1 LILQNFYTKTNNSG
15 IMESKLK
22 EQQSIPTSKVQ
33 RAAKFISTGAKV
45 GGNYVKH
52 YAKKVVN
59 PSMTKE
65 ELHTNNANDIY
76 NSLSELKGSAL
87 KVAQM
92 MSMDKNILPR
102 AYQDKFTM
110 AQYSAPPLSYPLVVK
125 TFQKYFSQTPE
136 GLFDT
141 FTKSAV
147 NAASIGQVHQATKD
161 GKKLAVK
168 IQYPGVAD
176 SVSSDL
182 KLVRPFALRLLNMN
196 EKELDHYMEEVEEKL
211 LEETDY
217 TLEVQRSLEISKACS
232 HIKDLNFPGYYED
245 LSSDRII
252 TMDWIEGKHIKE
264 WLETNPS
271 QEEKNKIGQA
281 LWDFY
286 HHQVHNLLQVHA
298 DPHPGNFIIQNDGK
312 LGIIDFGCVKV
323 IPEDFYKGYFSLIK
337 RELLINEEE
346 LNEIFY
352 GLEFISDKDTEIEKE
367 YFKGVFKEMISLLG
381 KPFHVDTFDFAND
394 DYFEQIFKLG
404 DRISNDKMF
413 RKSRQ
418 ARGSRHGLY
427 INRTYFGIYNLL
439 NQLEANIKTTKPSWL
454 E

>member
-1 LILQNFYTKTNNSG
+1 
-15 IMESKLK
+15 MAEKLR
-22 EQQSIPTSKVQ
+22 EQQAIPVTKVQ

-52 YAKKVVN
+52 YAKKMVN
-59 PSMTKE
+59 PSMDKE
-65 ELHTNNANDIY
+65 ELHANNASDIY

-92 MSMDKNILPR
+92 MSMDKNLLPR
-102 AYQDKFTM
+102 AYQDKFIM

-125 TFQKYFSQTPE
+125 TFQKHFSKTPE
-136 GLFDT
+136 QIFET
-141 FTKSAV
+141 FTRSAM

-196 EKELDHYMEEVEEKL
+196 EKELDHYMAEVEEKL

-217 TLEVQRSLEISKACS
+217 VLEIQRSREISSECGNIPNLK
-232 HIKDLNFPGYYED
+232 FPIYYDEY
-245 LSSDRII
+245 SSDRII
-252 TMDWIEGKHIKE
+252 TMDWLQGDHLKE
-264 WLETNPS
+264 WLDTNPS
-271 QEEKNKIGQA
+271 QKSKNQIGQA

-286 HHQVHNLLQVHA
+286 HHQVHNLKKVHA
-298 DPHPGNFIIQNDGK
+298 DPHPGNFIVQENDQ

-323 IPEDFYKGYFSLIK
+323 IPEDFYQGYFALIK
-337 RELLINEEE
+337 RDLLMKEEE
-346 LNEIFY
+346 LNQIFFE
-352 GLEFISDKDTEIEKE
+352 LEFISDKDTAEEQA
-367 YFKGVFKEMISLLG
+367 YFKAIFKEMIGLLG
-381 KPFHVDTFDFAND
+381 RPFHVDRFDFAD
-394 DYFEQIFKLG
+394 DGFFEQIFKLG
-404 DRISNDKMF
+404 DRISNEKMF
-413 RKSRQ
+413 RKSKQ

-427 INRTYFGIYNLL
+427 INRTYFGLYNLL
-439 NQLEANIKTTKPSWL
+439 NQLQAEVDTTKPDWL
-454 E
+454 K

>member
-1 LILQNFYTKTNNSG
+1 
-15 IMESKLK
+15 MESKVK

-45 GGNYVKH
+45 GGNYMKH

-65 ELHTNNANDIY
+65 ELHTNNATDIY

-125 TFQKYFSQTPE
+125 TFQKYFGKSPE
-136 GLFDT
+136 QIYDT
-141 FTKSAV
+141 FTRSAV
-147 NAASIGQVHQATKD
+147 NAASIGQVHQAIQN

-196 EKELDHYMEEVEEKL
+196 EKELDHYMAEVEEKL

-217 TLEVQRSLEISKACS
+217 VLEVQRSKEISGACS
-232 HIKDLNFPGYYED
+232 HIEDLVFPTYYEN

-264 WLETNPS
+264 WLETNPT
-271 QEEKNKIGQA
+271 QEQKNRIGQA

-286 HHQVHNLLQVHA
+286 HHQVHNLMQVHA
-298 DPHPGNFIIQNDGK
+298 DPHPGNFIIQNNDK
-312 LGIIDFGCVKV
+312 LGIIDFGCVKI

-337 RELLINEEE
+337 RELLINEDE

-352 GLEFISDKDTEIEKE
+352 GLEFISDKDTAEEKV
-367 YFKGVFKEMISLLG
+367 YFKNIFKDMISLLG
-381 KPFHVDTFDFAND
+381 KPFHVETFDFADNN
-394 DYFEQIFKLG
+394 YFEQIFQLG

-439 NQLEANIKTTKPSWL
+439 NQLEANIVTTKPEWL
-454 E
+454 K

>member
-1 LILQNFYTKTNNSG
+1 MSG
-15 IMESKLK
+15 KVK
-22 EQQSIPTSKVQ
+22 EQEAIPVSKVQ

-52 YAKKVVN
+52 YAKKIVN
-59 PSMTKE
+59 PSLDKE
-65 ELHTNNANDIY
+65 ELHQNNASDIY

-92 MSMDKNILPR
+92 MSMDKNLLPR

-125 TFQKYFSQTPE
+125 TFQKYFTKTPE
-136 GLFDT
+136 QLFDT
-141 FTKSAV
+141 FTRSAV

-161 GKKLAVK
+161 GRTLAVK

-196 EKELDHYMEEVEEKL
+196 EKELDHYMEEVEERL
-211 LEETDY
+211 VEETDY
-217 TLEVQRSLEISKACS
+217 HLEVERSREISGACA
-232 HIKDLNFPGYYED
+232 HIPNLKFPKYYDEW
-245 LSSDRII
+245 SSERII
-252 TMDWIEGKHIKE
+252 TMDWISGKHIKE
-264 WLETNPS
+264 WMETNPS
-271 QEEKNKIGQA
+271 QKLKNQVGQA

-286 HHQVHNLLQVHA
+286 HHQVHNLKQVHA
-298 DPHPGNFIIQNDGK
+298 DPHPGNFIIEPDGT

-323 IPEDFYKGYFSLIK
+323 IPEDFYQGYFALIK
-337 RELLINEEE
+337 KELVMKEEE
-346 LNEIFY
+346 LNQVFY
-352 GLEFISDKDTEIEKE
+352 SLDFISDKDTEEEKV

-381 KPFHVDTFDFAND
+381 KPFHVERFDFAD
-394 DYFEQIFKLG
+394 DSYFEQIFLLG

-427 INRTYFGIYNLL
+427 INRTYFGLYNLL
-439 NQLEANIKTTKPSWL
+439 NQLQAEVDTTKPEWL
-454 E
+454 K

>member
-1 LILQNFYTKTNNSG
+1 MT
-15 IMESKLK
+15 
-22 EQQSIPTSKVQ
+22 KVQ

-45 GGNYVKH
+45 GGNYMKH
-52 YAKKVVN
+52 YAKKMVN
-59 PSMTKE
+59 PSMDKE
-65 ELHTNNANDIY
+65 ELHANNATDIY
-76 NSLSELKGSAL
+76 KSLSELKGSAL

-92 MSMDKNILPR
+92 MSMDKNLLPR

-125 TFQKYFSQTPE
+125 TFQKYFSKTPE
-136 GLFDT
+136 ELFDT
-141 FTKSAV
+141 FTRSAV
-147 NAASIGQVHQATKD
+147 NAASIGQVHKATQN
-161 GKKLAVK
+161 GKPLAVK

-196 EKELDHYMEEVEEKL
+196 ERELDHYMGEVEEKL

-217 TLEVQRSLEISKACS
+217 ILEVRRSREISEDCG
-232 HIKDLNFPGYYED
+232 HIPNLKFPKYYDEF
-245 LSSDRII
+245 SSERII

-264 WLETNPS
+264 WMDTKPT
-271 QEEKNKIGQA
+271 QKAKNQIGQA

-286 HHQVHNLLQVHA
+286 HHQVHNLKQVHA
-298 DPHPGNFIIQNDGK
+298 DPHPGNFIVQEEDQ

-323 IPEDFYKGYFSLIK
+323 IPEDFYQGYFALIK
-337 RELLINEEE
+337 RELLINEDE
-346 LNEIFY
+346 LNQIFY
-352 GLEFISDKDTEIEKE
+352 DLEFISDKDTEVEKA

-381 KPFHVDTFDFAND
+381 KPFHVDKFDFADNQFFD
-394 DYFEQIFKLG
+394 QIFKLG
-404 DRISNDKMF
+404 DRIANDKMF

-427 INRTYFGIYNLL
+427 VNRTYFGIYNLL
-439 NQLEANIKTTKPSWL
+439 NQLEAEVDTTKPDWL
-454 E
+454 K

>member
-1 LILQNFYTKTNNSG
+1 MANQV
-15 IMESKLK
+15 K
-22 EQQSIPTSKVQ
+22 EQEAIPVSKVQ

-52 YAKKVVN
+52 YAKKMVN
-59 PSMTKE
+59 PSLDKE
-65 ELHTNNANDIY
+65 SLHQSNASDIY
-76 NSLSELKGSAL
+76 NSLSQLKGSAL

-92 MSMDKNILPR
+92 MSMDKNLLPR

-125 TFQKYFSQTPE
+125 TFQQHFGKSPE
-136 GLFDT
+136 QLFET
-141 FTKSAV
+141 FTRSAV
-147 NAASIGQVHQATKD
+147 NAASIGQVHQATKGD
-161 GKKLAVK
+161 HVYAVK

-196 EKELDHYMEEVEEKL
+196 EKELDHYMGEVEERL
-211 LEETDY
+211 VEETDY
-217 TLEVQRSLEISKACS
+217 VLEIERSREISEACA
-232 HIKDLNFPGYYED
+232 HIPNLNFPKYYDE
-245 LSSDRII
+245 LSSERII
-252 TMDWIEGKHIKE
+252 TMDWIKGLHIKE
-264 WLETNPS
+264 WMDTHPS
-271 QEEKNKIGQA
+271 QTSRNQIGQA

-286 HHQVHNLLQVHA
+286 HHQVHNLMQVHA
-298 DPHPGNFIIQNDGK
+298 DPHPGNFIIQENDV

-323 IPEDFYKGYFSLIK
+323 IPEDFYHGYFSLIK

-346 LNEIFY
+346 LNQIFY
-352 GLEFISDKDTEIEKE
+352 TLEFISDKDSEVEQA

-381 KPFHVDTFDFAND
+381 KPFHVDRFDFAD
-394 DYFEQIFKLG
+394 DGFFEQIFQLG

-413 RKSRQ
+413 KKSRQ

-427 INRTYFGIYNLL
+427 INRTYFGLYNLL
-439 NQLEANIKTTKPSWL
+439 NQLQAEIDTTKPDWL
-454 E
+454 K

>member
-1 LILQNFYTKTNNSG
+1 MN
-15 IMESKLK
+15 
-22 EQQSIPTSKVQ
+22 EQESIPVSKVQ
-33 RAAKFISTGAKV
+33 RAAKFISTGARV

-59 PSMTKE
+59 PSLDKE
-65 ELHTNNANDIY
+65 ELHQNNASDIY
-76 NSLSELKGSAL
+76 NSLSQLKGSAL

-92 MSMDKNILPR
+92 MSMDKNLLPR

-110 AQYSAPPLSYPLVVK
+110 AQYSAPPLSFPLVVK
-125 TFQKYFSQTPE
+125 TFQKYFGKSPDQ
-136 GLFDT
+136 LFET
-141 FTKSAV
+141 FTRSAV
-147 NAASIGQVHQATKD
+147 NAASIGQVHKATKD
-161 GKKLAVK
+161 GKTYAVK

-196 EKELDHYMEEVEEKL
+196 ERELDHYMAEVEEKL

-217 TLEVQRSLEISKACS
+217 VLEIKRSREISSDCE
-232 HIKDLNFPGYYED
+232 HIPHLKFPTYYDE

-252 TMDWIEGKHIKE
+252 TMDWIEGKHLKE
-264 WLETNPS
+264 WLDLNPS
-271 QEEKNKIGQA
+271 QKSRNQIGQA

-286 HHQVHNLLQVHA
+286 HHQVHNLKQVHA
-298 DPHPGNFIIQNDGK
+298 DPHPGNFIVQEGDQ

-323 IPEDFYKGYFSLIK
+323 IPEDFYNGYFALIK
-337 RELLINEEE
+337 KDLLINQEE
-346 LNEIFY
+346 LDQIFY
-352 GLEFISDKDTEIEKE
+352 DLEFITDKDSSEEQA

-381 KPFHVDTFDFAND
+381 KPFHVDKFDFAD
-394 DYFEQIFKLG
+394 DGFFEQIFQLG

-413 RKSRQ
+413 KKSRQ

-427 INRTYFGIYNLL
+427 VNRTYFGLYNLL
-439 NQLEANIKTTKPSWL
+439 NQLQAEVITTKPDWL
-454 E
+454 K

>member
-1 LILQNFYTKTNNSG
+1 MSNKI
-15 IMESKLK
+15 K
-22 EQQSIPTSKVQ
+22 EQQSIPVSKVQ

-45 GGNYVKH
+45 GGNYMKH

-59 PSMTKE
+59 PSMTNE
-65 ELHTNNANDIY
+65 QLHTDNATDIY
-76 NSLSELKGSAL
+76 NSLSQLKGSAL

-125 TFQKYFSQTPE
+125 TFQKHFGKSPE
-136 GLFDT
+136 QIYDT
-141 FTKSAV
+141 FTRSAV

-161 GKKLAVK
+161 GKKLAIK

-217 TLEVQRSLEISKACS
+217 VLEVERSKEISEACS
-232 HIKDLNFPGYYED
+232 HIENLNFPKYYNE
-245 LSSDRII
+245 LSSNRII
-252 TMDWIEGKHIKE
+252 AMDWIEGLHIKE

-271 QEEKNKIGQA
+271 QQDKNRIGQA

-286 HHQVHNLLQVHA
+286 HHQVHNLMQVHA

-337 RELLINEEE
+337 RDLLINEDE

-352 GLEFISDKDTEIEKE
+352 SLEFISDKDTETEKT
-367 YFKGVFKEMISLLG
+367 YFKNIFKEMISLLG
-381 KPFHVDTFDFAND
+381 KPFHVDSFDFADNS
-394 DYFEQIFKLG
+394 YFEQIFQLG

-439 NQLEANIKTTKPSWL
+439 NQLEANIITTKPEWL
-454 E
+454 EATEKVFS

>member
-1 LILQNFYTKTNNSG
+1 
-15 IMESKLK
+15 MESKVK

-45 GGNYVKH
+45 GGNYMKH

-65 ELHTNNANDIY
+65 ELHTNNATDIY

-125 TFQKYFSQTPE
+125 TFQKYFGKSPE
-136 GLFDT
+136 QIYDT
-141 FTKSAV
+141 FTRSAV
-147 NAASIGQVHQATKD
+147 NAASIGQVHKAIQN
-161 GKKLAVK
+161 GNKLAVK

-196 EKELDHYMEEVEEKL
+196 EKELDHYMAEVEEKL

-217 TLEVQRSLEISKACS
+217 VLEVQRSKEISGACA
-232 HIKDLNFPGYYED
+232 HIEDLVFPTYYEN

-264 WLETNPS
+264 WLETNPT
-271 QEEKNKIGQA
+271 QEQKNRIGQA

-286 HHQVHNLLQVHA
+286 HHQVHNLMQVHA
-298 DPHPGNFIIQNDGK
+298 DPHPGNFIIQNNDK

-352 GLEFISDKDTEIEKE
+352 GLEFISDKDTPEEKI
-367 YFKGVFKEMISLLG
+367 YFKNIFKDMISLLG
-381 KPFHVDTFDFAND
+381 KPFHVDTFDFADNS
-394 DYFEQIFKLG
+394 YFEQIFQLG
-404 DRISNDKMF
+404 DRISTDKMF

-439 NQLEANIKTTKPSWL
+439 NQLEANIVTTKPEWL
-454 E
+454 K

>member
-1 LILQNFYTKTNNSG
+1 
-15 IMESKLK
+15 MERSVK
-22 EQQSIPTSKVQ
+22 EQQSIPVSKVQ

-59 PSMTKE
+59 PSLSKE
-65 ELHTNNANDIY
+65 ELHNNNAEDIY
-76 NSLSELKGSAL
+76 NSLSQLKGSAL

-125 TFQKYFSQTPE
+125 TFQKYFGKTPDQIY
-136 GLFDT
+136 DT

-147 NAASIGQVHQATKD
+147 NAASIGQVHQATK
-161 GKKLAVK
+161 GEKTFAVK

-196 EKELDHYMEEVEEKL
+196 EKELDHYMEEVEGKL
-211 LEETDY
+211 IEETDY
-217 TLEVQRSLEISKACS
+217 VLEVERSLEISAACS
-232 HIKDLNFPGYYED
+232 HIEGLTFPGYYEEM
-245 LSSDRII
+245 SSERII
-252 TMDWIEGKHIKE
+252 TMDWIDGKHIKE
-264 WLETNPS
+264 WLDTNPS
-271 QEEKNKIGQA
+271 QEAKNKIGQS

-286 HHQVHNLLQVHA
+286 HHQVHNLQQVHA
-298 DPHPGNFIIQNDGK
+298 DPHPGNFIITKENK
-312 LGIIDFGCVKV
+312 LGIIDFGCVK
-323 IPEDFYKGYFSLIK
+323 ILPEDFYHGYFSLIK
-337 RELLINEEE
+337 RDLLINEEE
-346 LNEIFY
+346 LNQIFY
-352 GLEFISDKDTEIEKE
+352 NLEFISDRDTEVEKV

-381 KPFHVDTFDFAND
+381 KPFHVDSFDFAD
-394 DYFEQIFKLG
+394 DSYFEQIFQLG

-413 RKSRQ
+413 KKSRQ

-427 INRTYFGIYNLL
+427 INRTYFGLYNLL
-439 NQLEANIKTTKPSWL
+439 NQLQANIKTTKPEWL

>member
-1 LILQNFYTKTNNSG
+1 
-15 IMESKLK
+15 MPEKLK
-22 EQQSIPTSKVQ
+22 EQGAIPVTKVQ

-45 GGNYVKH
+45 GGNYMKH
-52 YAKKVVN
+52 YAKKMVN
-59 PSMTKE
+59 PSMDKE
-65 ELHTNNANDIY
+65 ELHANNATDIY
-76 NSLSELKGSAL
+76 KSLSELKGSAL

-92 MSMDKNILPR
+92 MSMDKNLLPR

-125 TFQKYFSQTPE
+125 TFQKYFSKTPE
-136 GLFDT
+136 QMFDT
-141 FTKSAV
+141 FTRSAV
-147 NAASIGQVHQATKD
+147 NAASIGQVHKATQN
-161 GKKLAVK
+161 GRPLAVK

-196 EKELDHYMEEVEEKL
+196 ERELDHYMSEVEEKL

-217 TLEVQRSLEISKACS
+217 ILEVQRSREISEECG
-232 HIKDLNFPGYYED
+232 HIPNLKFPKYYDEF
-245 LSSDRII
+245 SSERII

-264 WLETNPS
+264 WMDTKPT
-271 QEEKNKIGQA
+271 QKAKNQIGQA

-286 HHQVHNLLQVHA
+286 HHQVHNLKQVHA
-298 DPHPGNFIIQNDGK
+298 DPHPGNFIVQEGDQ

-323 IPEDFYKGYFSLIK
+323 IPEDFYQGYFALIK
-337 RELLINEEE
+337 KELLINEDE
-346 LNEIFY
+346 LNQIFY
-352 GLEFISDKDTEIEKE
+352 DLEFISDKDTEVEKA

-381 KPFHVDTFDFAND
+381 KPFHVEKFDFADNQF
-394 DYFEQIFKLG
+394 FEQIFQLG

-427 INRTYFGIYNLL
+427 VNRTYFGIYNLL
-439 NQLEANIKTTKPSWL
+439 NQLEAEVDTTKPEWL
-454 E
+454 K

>member
-1 LILQNFYTKTNNSG
+1 
-15 IMESKLK
+15 MESKVK
-22 EQQSIPTSKVQ
+22 EQQNIPTSKVQ
-33 RAAKFISTGAKV
+33 RAAKFLSTGAKV

-59 PSMTKE
+59 PSHTRE
-65 ELHTNNANDIY
+65 ELHNNNATDIY

-110 AQYSAPPLSYPLVVK
+110 AQYSAPPLSFPLVIK
-125 TFQKYFSQTPE
+125 TFQKYFGKNPDQM
-136 GLFDT
+136 FDT
-141 FTKSAV
+141 FTKSAI
-147 NAASIGQVHQATKD
+147 NAASIGQVHKATKG
-161 GKKLAVK
+161 GKTFAVK

-196 EKELDHYMEEVEEKL
+196 VKELDHYMDEVEEKL

-217 TLEVQRSLEISKACS
+217 VLEVDRSREISEACA
-232 HIKDLNFPGYYED
+232 HIKDLVFPKYYSD

-252 TMDWIEGKHIKE
+252 TMDWLNGLHIKE
-264 WLETNPS
+264 WLESNPT
-271 QEEKNKIGQA
+271 QEQKNRIGQA

-286 HHQVHNLLQVHA
+286 HHQVHNLKQVHA
-298 DPHPGNFIIQNDGK
+298 DPHPGNFIIQPDGA

-323 IPEDFYKGYFSLIK
+323 IPEDFYHGYFSLIK
-337 RELLINEEE
+337 RDLLMNEEE

-352 GLEFISDKDTEIEKE
+352 NLEFISEKDNDEEKH
-367 YFKGVFKEMISLLG
+367 YFKSVFKEMISLLG
-381 KPFHVDTFDFAND
+381 RPFHVDTFDFSD
-394 DYFEQIFKLG
+394 DTYFEKIFQLG
-404 DRISNDKMF
+404 DRISNEKMF

-427 INRTYFGIYNLL
+427 INRTYFGVYNLL
-439 NQLEANIKTTKPSWL
+439 NQLKATVVTTKPDWL
-454 E
+454 K

>member
-1 LILQNFYTKTNNSG
+1 
-15 IMESKLK
+15 MERSVK
-22 EQQSIPTSKVQ
+22 EQQSIPVSKVQ

-59 PSMTKE
+59 PSLSKE
-65 ELHTNNANDIY
+65 ELHNNNAEDIY
-76 NSLSELKGSAL
+76 NSLSQLKGSAL

-92 MSMDKNILPR
+92 MSMDKNLLPR

-125 TFQKYFSQTPE
+125 TFQKYFGKTPDQMY
-136 GLFDT
+136 DT

-147 NAASIGQVHQATKD
+147 NAASIGQVHKATKE
-161 GKKLAVK
+161 GKTFAVK

-182 KLVRPFALRLLNMN
+182 KLVKPFALRLLNMN
-196 EKELDHYMEEVEEKL
+196 ERELDHYMEEVESKL
-211 LEETDY
+211 IEETDY
-217 TLEVQRSLEISKACS
+217 VLEVQRSLEISAACS
-232 HIKDLNFPGYYED
+232 HIEGLTFPGYYQEM
-245 LSSDRII
+245 SSERII

-264 WLETNPS
+264 WLDFNPT
-271 QEEKNKIGQA
+271 QEAKNKVGQS
-281 LWDFY
+281 LWNFY
-286 HHQVHNLLQVHA
+286 HHQVHNLQQVHA
-298 DPHPGNFIIQNDGK
+298 DPHPGNFIITNDDK
-312 LGIIDFGCVKV
+312 LGIIDFGCVK
-323 IPEDFYKGYFSLIK
+323 ILPKDFYEGYFALIK
-337 RELLINEEE
+337 KDMLLNEQE
-346 LNEIFY
+346 LNEVFY
-352 GLEFISDKDTEIEKE
+352 ALEFISDKDTEEEKA

-381 KPFHVDTFDFAND
+381 KPFHAATFDFAD
-394 DYFEQIFKLG
+394 DSYFEQIFQLG

-413 RKSRQ
+413 KKSRQ

-427 INRTYFGIYNLL
+427 INRTYFGLYNIL
-439 NQLEANIKTTKPSWL
+439 NQLGANIKTTKPKWL